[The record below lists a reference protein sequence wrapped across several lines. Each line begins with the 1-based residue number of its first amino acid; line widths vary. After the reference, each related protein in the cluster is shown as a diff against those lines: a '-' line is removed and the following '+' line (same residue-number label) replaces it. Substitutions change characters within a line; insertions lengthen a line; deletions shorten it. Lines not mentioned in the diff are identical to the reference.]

1 MKNCIT
7 IIFILVFNSAF
18 SSSDSLRNPFVWRQ
32 MSLFPDSNNYHV
44 FFGGPGSV
52 FRSLSFSQNVFLTY
66 DNHFIFSSEQSNM
79 PFIKNLTPIVEV
91 QYILGDELEQNL
103 SLYHNQSISDKSHYA
118 ISFLKRSHDG
128 YYANQATNNNFF
140 QLNYLNQSFDSS
152 YKILIGLKHHRIY
165 QQQNGGLSNDSL
177 FINSLD
183 FSTIRKVLNVNMDHA
198 YSSEKF

>member
-1 MKNCIT
+1 
-7 IIFILVFNSAF
+7 
-18 SSSDSLRNPFVWRQ
+18 

-66 DNHFIFSSEQSNM
+66 DNHFIFSREQSDM
-79 PFIKNLTPIVEV
+79 PYIKNLSPIVDV

-140 QLNYLNQSFDSS
+140 QLNYFNQSFDSS
-152 YKILIGLKHHRIY
+152 YNILIGLKHHRIY

-198 YSSEKF
+198 YSSEKFWRAFINQQWTLKSNPILL